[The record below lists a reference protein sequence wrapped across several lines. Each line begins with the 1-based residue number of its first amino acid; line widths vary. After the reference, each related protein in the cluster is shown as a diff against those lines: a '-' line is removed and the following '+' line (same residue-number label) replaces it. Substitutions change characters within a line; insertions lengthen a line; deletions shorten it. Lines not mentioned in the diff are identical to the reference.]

1 MQEKHQKSK
10 SRILP
15 PASCP
20 KRQEPEKDRSQSAL
34 DTIFDMDGISDPV
47 GLPIETSDIEHD
59 AYDYTD
65 KKYCKGQPGKWTGYD
80 FIHGK
85 LPYLYLLEL

>member
-10 SRILP
+10 SRIFA

-20 KRQEPEKDRSQSAL
+20 KRQEPVKDRPQSAL
-34 DTIFDMDGISDPV
+34 DTIFDMNGISDPV

-59 AYDYTD
+59 TYDYTD
-65 KKYCKGQPGKWTGYD
+65 KKYC
-80 FIHGK
+80 
-85 LPYLYLLEL
+85 